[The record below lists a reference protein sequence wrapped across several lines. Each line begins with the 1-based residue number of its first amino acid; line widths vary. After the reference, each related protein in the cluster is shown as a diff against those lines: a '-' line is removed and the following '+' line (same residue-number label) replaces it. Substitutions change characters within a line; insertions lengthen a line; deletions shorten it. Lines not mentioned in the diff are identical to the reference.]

1 MVKKRLKPKEKGVAD
16 TDLKDLKKLN
26 AIGVKAMLTLSLAEV
41 EKDVEIIIG
50 SWHGPDTENDLSRK
64 EVVKE
69 LCSYMEVI
77 SAGKPWIVGGGFIVA
92 HSKIKNDIP

>member
-1 MVKKRLKPKEKGVAD
+1 MDKQSGVMVKKRLKPKEKGVAD

-50 SWHGPDTENDLSRK
+50 
-64 EVVKE
+64 
-69 LCSYMEVI
+69 
-77 SAGKPWIVGGGFIVA
+77 
-92 HSKIKNDIP
+92 